1 MYTITSIIMMKQ
13 QMKIG
18 EPLSGIPYN
27 EYTSVR
33 VSKNTLEA
41 LAKRGKF
48 RDTFEDIIQR
58 MITELEDKLQP
69 TEGSF

>member
-1 MYTITSIIMMKQ
+1 MTAQ
-13 QMKIG
+13 QTKIG
-18 EPLSGIPYN
+18 ELLSGDN
-27 EYTSVR
+27 AYTSVR
-33 VSKNTLEA
+33 ISKNTLNN

-58 MITELEDKLQP
+58 MITETEDKLQA